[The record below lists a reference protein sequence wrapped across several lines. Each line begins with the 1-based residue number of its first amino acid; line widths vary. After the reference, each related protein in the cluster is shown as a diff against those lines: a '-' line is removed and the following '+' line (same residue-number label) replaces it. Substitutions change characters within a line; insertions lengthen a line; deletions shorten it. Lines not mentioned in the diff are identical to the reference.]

1 MVQDLSS
8 YRSIQTNYFVRIDVP
23 GAGNRILV
31 SDYHTDYTIGG
42 YTYTA
47 VGDLLNLSKTTS
59 NIRATSEEFSIGLSG
74 IPSGNIS
81 KFINQKVKGSEV
93 YVTRGIFNPS
103 NGTLLSIANNPN
115 TKFSGVVNNYSIKDD
130 LNGSDGELIIAL
142 TVTSVVDQLTNKVS
156 GRRTNPIDQQE
167 FYPNDESFD
176 RVPQLS
182 KSNFNFGAPS

>member
-23 GAGNRILV
+23 GVGNRILV
-31 SDYHTDYTIGG
+31 SDYHKDYTIGS

-81 KFINQKVKGSEV
+81 KFVNQKVKGSEV
-93 YVTRGIFNPS
+93 YITRGIFNPTT
-103 NGTLLSIANNPN
+103 GTLLNIANNPN
-115 TKFSGVVNNYSIKDD
+115 TKFTGVINNYSIKDD
-130 LNGSDGELIIAL
+130 LNGSEGELVIAI
-142 TVTSVVDQLTNKVS
+142 TVTSVVDQLTNKIA

-182 KSNFNFGAPS
+182 KSNFNFGAPN